1 MEKKIYIVCMDS
13 SYIRDAQYF
22 CADDLTDEE
31 MNTEYDDVFSE
42 CWVDMYPNAYIN
54 TVLAENEQEARE
66 IAGRINRYDPRVLYA
81 FEMKPTNI

>member
-1 MEKKIYIVCMDS
+1 MKKKVYIVCMDS

-22 CADDLTDEE
+22 CSDILTDEE
-31 MNTEYDDVFSE
+31 MDTEYDDVFSS
-42 CWVDMYPNAYIN
+42 CQADMYPNAYID
-54 TVLAENEQEARE
+54 TVLAENEKEACK